1 MVVLAHE
8 GGQASKGV
16 DVGAVYV
23 SSAAK
28 VRRLV
33 RHNVR
38 APDPV
43 IEDACQTA
51 WVRLVRDRARV
62 RPDTA
67 VAWLVT
73 TAIREAIRL
82 TRRAGRE
89 LFLEDLLDDAGELQE
104 LDGRPGTEDVVEH
117 RLRLEALR
125 LLSDRQQRFVWLQ
138 ALGWSYAE
146 IEGLTGA
153 TPRTIDRQLI
163 RARRTLEIAPRVG
176 QPRT

>member
-1 MVVLAHE
+1 MAVAMH
-8 GGQASKGV
+8 GNGV
-16 DVGAVYV
+16 DVEAIYA
-23 SSAAK
+23 SQATK

-38 APDPV
+38 APEPL

-51 WVRLVRDRARV
+51 WVRLVRDRGRV
-62 RPDTA
+62 RPETA

-89 LFLEDLLDDAGELQE
+89 VSLEDLLDDAGELQE
-104 LDGRPGTEDVVEH
+104 LDRRPATDEVVEC
-117 RLRLEALR
+117 RLRLESLR
-125 LLSDRQQRFVWLQ
+125 LLTDRQQRFVWLQ
-138 ALGWSYAE
+138 ALGWSYTEMAQ
-146 IEGLTGA
+146 LTGA
-153 TPRTIDRQLI
+153 TPRTIDRQLL

-176 QPRT
+176 PPSG